1 MNPLSNLIGKKF
13 QELTASEIMQVVQ
26 AYCDQN
32 RYEFNYNFEFRTRK
46 EVEEYFESNF
56 HDLHI
61 LKSFFKY
68 WAK

>member
-13 QELTASEIMQVVQ
+13 KELTASELMQVVQ

-56 HDLHI
+56 HDLHV

-68 WAK
+68 WTK